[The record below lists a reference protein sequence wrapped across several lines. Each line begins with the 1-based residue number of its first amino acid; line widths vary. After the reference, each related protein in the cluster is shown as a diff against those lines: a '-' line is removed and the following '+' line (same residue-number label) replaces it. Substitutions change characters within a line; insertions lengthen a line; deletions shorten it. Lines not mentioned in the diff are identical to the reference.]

1 MHGCEQEKHFERRLR
16 GDDRGRNDQHGME
29 SVTNA
34 DQRRSPPEDPLPST
48 KPTDSVRSVA
58 TDSPASP
65 I

>member
-1 MHGCEQEKHFERRLR
+1 METLK
-16 GDDRGRNDQHGME
+16 GME

-48 KPTDSVRSVA
+48 KPTESVRSVA